1 MAMALRPIVTP
12 GNDPETFRQR
22 VAAARANAF
31 PKAALEP
38 QQALKHVPGGEFP
51 RSLDTFY

>member
-1 MAMALRPIVTP
+1 MAMALRPMVTP
-12 GNDPETFRQR
+12 GNDPEMFRQR

-31 PKAALEP
+31 PKAAIEP

-51 RSLDTFY
+51 YSLDNFY